1 VRPVTGSDRSSVP
14 RPAFDLDDCLRRVA
28 AADQDAARALVARC
42 HPLVA
47 RIVRSHRPKSHGDD
61 DLVQDVFLKMF
72 VMLPRYE
79 VRDGRPF
86 EHWLARLAVRTC
98 LDALRAEKRRADR
111 LPLSREAQACLETL
125 ASDREPGAGDAL
137 AAREL
142 VEALLAELPPPD
154 RLVLTLRDIEQR
166 STAEIAA
173 LTGWSVA
180 GVKVR
185 VFRARMRLR
194 AAVRRRRETR
204 DG

>member
-1 VRPVTGSDRSSVP
+1 VP
-14 RPAFDLDDCLRRVA
+14 RHPFDLDDCLSRVA

-47 RIVRSHRPKSHGDD
+47 RIVRSHRPKSHGED

-86 EHWLARLAVRTC
+86 EAWLSRLAVRTC
-98 LDALRAEKRRADR
+98 LDVLRAEARRRDR
-111 LPLSREAQACLETL
+111 VPLSRGAQACLETL
-125 ASDREPGAGDAL
+125 ADERGAGAGDAA

-142 VEALLAELPPPD
+142 VEALLAELPPSD
-154 RLVLTLRDIEQR
+154 RLALTLRDLEQR
-166 STAEIAA
+166 SPAEIAA
-173 LTGWSVA
+173 VTGWSVA
-180 GVKVR
+180 LVRVR

-194 AAVRRRRETR
+194 AAVRRRRKTA